1 MPRKNWP
8 VTERSYQEGKN
19 NENLRQHGYFRKR
32 ADGASSVDGLDFLKP
47 REYKHDAY
55 IGWRTLQRKVPIF
68 AEMLDKTVGGYED
81 IGGVRVVELSE
92 DQTPP
97 RLAYQPEH
105 PDADVNGYVAFPNV
119 NLVRE
124 MTDMLV
130 ASRAYEA
137 NLAVA
142 DSAKNMWNGA
152 LDIIRG

>member
-1 MPRKNWP
+1 MDAI
-8 VTERSYQEGKN
+8 SS
-19 NENLRQHGYFRKR
+19 NL
-32 ADGASSVDGLDFLKP
+32 AN
-47 REYKHDAY
+47 
-55 IGWRTLQRKVPIF
+55 INTTRTLGGGPYRRKVPVF
-68 AEMLDKTVGGYED
+68 GEMLDKTVGGYKD
-81 IGGVRVVELSE
+81 IGGVRVLEVAE

-105 PDADVNGYVAFPNV
+105 PDADEDGYVALPNV

-142 DSAKNMWNGA
+142 DSAKSMWSGA
-152 LDIIRG
+152 LEIIRG